1 MTVPAVSMARFA
13 SAKFYSPESNEESMK
28 ILVAVK
34 RVVDYNVKV
43 RVKADNTGVD
53 LANVKMSMNPF
64 CEIAVEEAVRLK
76 EKGVASEIVVVS
88 IGPTAAQE
96 QLRTALALGA
106 DRAVL
111 VESTEELN
119 SLAVAKLLKAV
130 VDKEQPQLVI
140 LGKQAIDS
148 DNNQTGQMLG
158 ALTGFAQGTFASKV
172 EVSGDKVNVER
183 EIDGGAQT
191 VALNLP
197 AIVTTDLRLN
207 EPRYASLPNI
217 MKAKKKPL
225 EVLTPD
231 ALGVSTGST
240 VKTLKVEAPA
250 ARSAGIKV
258 KSVAELVEKLK
269 NEAKVI

>member
-1 MTVPAVSMARFA
+1 
-13 SAKFYSPESNEESMK
+13 MK

-43 RVKADNTGVD
+43 RVKADNSGVD

-76 EKGVASEIVVVS
+76 EKGVATEIVVVS
-88 IGPTAAQE
+88 IGPSTAQE

-106 DRAVL
+106 DRAIL
-111 VESTEELN
+111 IESTEDLT
-119 SLAVAKLLKAV
+119 SLAVSKLLKAV
-130 VDKEQPQLVI
+130 VSKEQPQLVI

-148 DNNQTGQMLG
+148 DNNQTGQMLA
-158 ALTGFAQGTFASKV
+158 ALTGFSQGTFASKV
-172 EVSGDKVNVER
+172 EVSGDTVAVTR

-191 VALNLP
+191 VSLKLP

-225 EVLTPD
+225 EVVTAD
-231 ALGVSTGST
+231 VFGVSTAST
-240 VKTLKVEAPA
+240 HSTLKVEAPS
-250 ARSAGIKV
+250 ARGAGIKV